1 MPGSSGVK
9 PASRSSMQM
18 MLARFCRMHAQI
30 GPIAHVTAGQGMVE
44 CSMAGR
50 RPRFDFGKELSMLGF
65 AATGLPGIGGQAHLV
80 ATDS

>member
-50 RPRFDFGKELSMLGF
+50 RSRFDSVRSSLCLASLRPVSRE
-65 AATGLPGIGGQAHLV
+65 
-80 ATDS
+80 